1 MAQVT
6 RVFLVPPRDLSW
18 RVSLDGQLHV
28 AWLRKISQF
37 AETNKVEISWR
48 TDDGESGSS
57 TGTVLSSTIPS
68 LVLGKTYKASLM
80 DLREEGGLATFK
92 FTACELFIRIL
103 LELPTIFNQLFY
115 WFWLYSLLSG
125 YLLIGF
131 TSSLTTHI
139 FITTTHLREIFLY
152 HPSFTFSN
160 IVQFSLCSLLI
171 HFKVHIDIIM
181 IKSITHF

>member
-103 LELPTIFNQLFY
+103 LELPTIFSQLFY
-115 WFWLYSLLSG
+115 
-125 YLLIGF
+125 F
-131 TSSLTTHI
+131 TLVLVLAIQSAVWIFTNMFYKQSYHTHI
-139 FITTTHLREIFLY
+139 Y
-152 HPSFTFSN
+152 TFNYLS
-160 IVQFSLCSLLI
+160 
-171 HFKVHIDIIM
+171 
-181 IKSITHF
+181 

>member
-1 MAQVT
+1 M
-6 RVFLVPPRDLSW
+6 PPRDLSW

-103 LELPTIFNQLFY
+103 LELPTIFSQLFY
-115 WFWLYSLLSG
+115 FTLVLVLTILYCLLSG

>member
-103 LELPTIFNQLFY
+103 LELPTIFSQLFY

-125 YLLIGF
+125 YLLICF

-139 FITTTHLREIFLY
+139 SIPSTTYLNEF
-152 HPSFTFSN
+152 F
-160 IVQFSLCSLLI
+160 
-171 HFKVHIDIIM
+171 
-181 IKSITHF
+181 

>member
-115 WFWLYSLLSG
+115 FTLVLVLTILYCLLSG

-131 TSSLTTHI
+131 RSSLTTHI
-139 FITTTHLREIFLY
+139 LIPSTTYLNEF
-152 HPSFTFSN
+152 F
-160 IVQFSLCSLLI
+160 
-171 HFKVHIDIIM
+171 
-181 IKSITHF
+181 